1 MAAEPAPGLEP
12 APAVFVLRDIV
23 MRAADLYG
31 RELATACGEQTLSWS
46 QLAQRAMRAAAWLRE
61 SGVGRGD
68 HVIVLCDNRLEVS
81 EIAFALATLGA
92 VMVPLSP
99 IVAADEIAYIRAD
112 ADVAVGLSP
121 PGLSELAGQAG
132 GRWLTI
138 GDAGY
143 EASIGSGSFSEPPF
157 DERPGDPILQFYTS
171 GTTGRPKGVLM
182 SQAALLVH
190 ALNSVVSQGLHHDDV
205 YLTCTPLTHAAGG
218 TRIFTLALEGIAH
231 VILPRWSPAAFFAEV
246 ARRRVTSAVLV
257 PSMLRDLVWDA
268 GLDDADLTSL
278 RLIVYGAAPTPPDIQ
293 HAALTRIPA
302 GFLHSYGIS
311 EGCPALTVLT
321 PAEHER
327 ALADPDSRHLLRSVG
342 RPVPGVRF
350 RIVDPAGDETAVG
363 ETGEIHVRN
372 AKAMLGYFNRPEENA
387 AVWRDG
393 WMATGD
399 AGYVDE
405 AGYLYIVGRLK
416 EMIISG
422 GLNVYPAEVER
433 VLLEHPSV
441 REVAVVG
448 VPDPRWGETPAAFV
462 VLGDAVNDDELV
474 AHCRTRLARY
484 KLPSS
489 FSRVD
494 ELPRTETGKVL
505 KARLAESLA

>member
-1 MAAEPAPGLEP
+1 MVTEPE
-12 APAVFVLRDIV
+12 PAVFVLRDIV

-31 RELATACGEQTLSWS
+31 GELATACGDRTLTWS
-46 QLAQRAMRAAAWLRE
+46 QLAERSMRAAAWLRE
-61 SGVGRGD
+61 RGVGRGD
-68 HVIVLCDNRLEVS
+68 HVIVLSDNRLEVS
-81 EIAFALATLGA
+81 EIAFGLATLGA

-99 IVAADEIAYIRAD
+99 IVAAEEIAYIRHD
-112 ADVAVGLSP
+112 AGVALGLAT
-121 PGLSELAGQAG
+121 PGLEELAREAG

-143 EASIGSGSFSEPPF
+143 EGAVGTGGWSEQPF
-157 DERPGDPILQFYTS
+157 HERPADPVLQFYTS

-190 ALNSVVSQGLHHDDV
+190 ALNSVVSQGLNHDDV

-218 TRIFTLALEGIAH
+218 TRIFTLGLEGIAH
-231 VILPRWSPAAFFAEV
+231 VILPRWRPDAFFAEV
-246 ARRRVTSAVLV
+246 ARRGVTTTVLV
-257 PSMLRDLVWDA
+257 PSMLRDLVWDD
-268 GLDDADLTSL
+268 GLDDADLSSL
-278 RLIVYGAAPTPPDIQ
+278 RLVVYGAAPTPPDIQ
-293 HAALTRIPA
+293 LAALTRIPA

-321 PAEHER
+321 PAEHEQ
-327 ALADPDSRHLLRSVG
+327 ALADPNLRHLLRSVG

-350 RIVDPAGDETAVG
+350 RILDPTGRQKDTG
-363 ETGEIHVRN
+363 EPGEIHVRN
-372 AKAMLGYFNRPEENA
+372 AKAMLGYFNRPEEND

-399 AGYVDE
+399 AGYVDD

-433 VLLEHPSV
+433 VLLEHPAV

-462 VLGDAVNDDELV
+462 VLADAVDDDELA
-474 AHCRTRLARY
+474 AHCRSRLARY

-505 KARLAESLA
+505 KARLAELIA